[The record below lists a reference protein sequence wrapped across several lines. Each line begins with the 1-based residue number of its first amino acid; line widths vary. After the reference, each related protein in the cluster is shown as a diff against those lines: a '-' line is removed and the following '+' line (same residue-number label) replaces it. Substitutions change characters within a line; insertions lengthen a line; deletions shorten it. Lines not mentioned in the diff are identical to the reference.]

1 MREESKMHHHSRVL
15 DVFAMLLAGIV
26 AIHPVKAMAK
36 PDNILWGVNE
46 SGLEFGKGPIAGTNF
61 SIPDPSYYLSR
72 GVRLIRTPFQIIRL
86 QPVPNEPLAPN
97 MVEYLKTII
106 AQDSA
111 AGAITVLD
119 PHAYGFYPIAGQSQD
134 ILKNHMAQQDY
145 LGLMQR
151 IAATFAHDNVAISL
165 MNEPHTGADSDYAPV
180 WNKAIAVIRAQG
192 FSGVIIVPHSH
203 WSTASDITP
212 DKPFIGT
219 IVDPDNNWVLELHLY
234 LDPDNS
240 GTYRQQ
246 VVSPTIG
253 VERLTGAIAW
263 SRQSKIRLFLGETG
277 VPPSPAGLA
286 AFQQLL
292 QNIATAP
299 DVFWG
304 VAIWGG
310 GAWWKP
316 DYSMRLDPLYG
327 VDRPQFTLFEY
338 MITPGLLYFVRDA
351 GGAAPDVRIQLDGT
365 DIGRPVR
372 ITALRTGV
380 PQVVP
385 VRSGLSAGPHQ
396 IRILL
401 AGPSGSGPVYL
412 VNSTW
417 KGVPDSDH
425 SYGIVTSVG
434 YEFNLTIPH

>member
-1 MREESKMHHHSRVL
+1 MM
-15 DVFAMLLAGIV
+15 FLAGIA
-26 AIHPVKAMAK
+26 AIHPVKAMTQ

-61 SIPDPSYYLSR
+61 SVPDPSYYLSR
-72 GVRLIRTPFQIIRL
+72 GVLLIRVPFQIIRL
-86 QPVPNEPLAPN
+86 QPVPNQPLAPN
-97 MVEYLKTII
+97 MVEYLKAII

-111 AGAITVLD
+111 TGAVTVLD
-119 PHAYGFYPIAGQSQD
+119 PHAYGFYPIAGQPQD
-134 ILKNHMAQQDY
+134 ILKNPTAQQEY
-145 LGLMQR
+145 LDLMQR

-180 WNKAIAVIRAQG
+180 WNKAIAAIREAG

-212 DKPFIGT
+212 AKPFTGT
-219 IVDPDNNWVLELHLY
+219 IIDPDNNWVLELHLY
-234 LDPDNS
+234 FDPDNT
-240 GTYRQQ
+240 GTYRQP

-253 VERLTGAIAW
+253 VERLAGAIAW

-316 DYSMRLDPLYG
+316 NYSMRLDPLYG
-327 VDRPQFTLFEY
+327 VDQPQFTVFEY
-338 MITPGLLYFVRDA
+338 MITPELLYFARDA
-351 GGAAPDVRIQLDGT
+351 GGATPEVRIQLDGT
-365 DIGRPVR
+365 DIGPAIM
-372 ITALRTGV
+372 ITSLRTGA

-385 VRSGLSAGPHQ
+385 IHTVLSAGLHQ
-396 IRILL
+396 IRILS
-401 AGPSGSGPVYL
+401 AGPSDSGPVYL
-412 VNSTW
+412 VDSTW
-417 KGVPDSDH
+417 KGAQDSDH
-425 SYGIVTSVG
+425 SYGVVTSAG
-434 YEFNLTIPH
+434 YKFNILIPH